1 MNATTTGTVYLVGA
15 GPGDPDLMTVKAR
28 RLLDEADV
36 VLHDS
41 LVGDGVVEAI
51 PATTRA
57 EHVGKRA
64 DGARTPQAEINER
77 LVREATAGRAVV
89 RLKGGDPT
97 VFARGGEEAEH
108 LARHG
113 VPFEVVPGV
122 TSAVAGPGAAGIPAT
137 HRDHASALA
146 VVTGH
151 EDPTKADSAL
161 DWAALAHLVT
171 AGGTLV
177 ILMGVGR
184 LPDNVAALRAAGV
197 DSETP
202 VAMVERATLA
212 DERVVTGTLATM
224 VDRADDA
231 GVEPPAVTVV
241 GEVVGVRETV
251 ATCLDGSGAAA
262 DPSAVVATEA
272 DPDADV
278 DVEVEVETDGGVE
291 VTRR

>member
-1 MNATTTGTVYLVGA
+1 MSTTTTGTVYLVGA
-15 GPGDPDLMTVKAR
+15 GPGDPELMTVKAR

-41 LVGDGVVEAI
+41 LVGDGVIESIPDPTRVEN
-51 PATTRA
+51 
-57 EHVGKRA
+57 VGKRA
-64 DGARTPQAEINER
+64 GGERTPQAEINDR
-77 LVREATAGRAVV
+77 LIREAQAGRDVV

-97 VFARGGEEAEH
+97 IFARGGEEAEH

-122 TSAVAGPGAAGIPAT
+122 TSAIAAPGVAGVPTT

-161 DWAALAHLVT
+161 DWGALSGLVA

-184 LPDNVAALRAAGV
+184 LPDNVAALRANGV
-197 DSETP
+197 APDTP
-202 VAMVERATLA
+202 VAMVERATLD
-212 DERVVTGTLATM
+212 DERVVAGTLDTV
-224 VDRADDA
+224 VDRADEA
-231 GVEPPAVTVV
+231 AVEPPAVTVV

-251 ATCLDGSGAAA
+251 AHCLGGTDAAVEGSTL
-262 DPSAVVATEA
+262 AVPERV
-272 DPDADV
+272 V
-278 DVEVEVETDGGVE
+278 GVTDSD
-291 VTRR
+291 